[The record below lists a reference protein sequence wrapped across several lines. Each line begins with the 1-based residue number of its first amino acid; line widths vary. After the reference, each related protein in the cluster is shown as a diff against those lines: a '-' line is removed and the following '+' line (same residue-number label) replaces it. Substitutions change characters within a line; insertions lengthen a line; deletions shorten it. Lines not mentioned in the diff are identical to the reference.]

1 MSNIIDSIR
10 SENLRSDLPEFGVGD
25 TICCKMRISEAGK
38 TRVQN
43 YEGVLIARQGTA
55 NEASITVRKISNG
68 VAVERVIPVESPNL
82 TGIDVVRHGRIRRA
96 KLYYLRNLTG
106 RKARIREKFKTKKS

>member
-10 SENLRSDLPEFGVGD
+10 SENLRTDLPKFNVGD
-25 TICCKMRISEAGK
+25 TICCKMRITEGGK

-43 YEGVLIARQGTA
+43 YEGVLIASQGTA

-68 VAVERVIPVESPNL
+68 VAVERVIPVQSPNL
-82 TGIDVVRHGRIRRA
+82 AGVDVIRHGKIRRS
-96 KLYYLRNLTG
+96 KLYYLRTLTG
-106 RKARIREKFKTKKS
+106 RKAKIREKHNTK

>member
-1 MSNIIDSIR
+1 
-10 SENLRSDLPEFGVGD
+10 
-25 TICCKMRISEAGK
+25 MRISEAGK

-55 NEASITVRKISNG
+55 NEASLTVRKISNG

>member
-1 MSNIIDSIR
+1 
-10 SENLRSDLPEFGVGD
+10 
-25 TICCKMRISEAGK
+25 MRISEAGK